1 MLEKGIVANNVRTFP
16 YCMIDVGFAVG
27 GDSGINYV
35 VLQVHYAAV
44 DSFQGETTN
53 MKFILTSI

>member
-1 MLEKGIVANNVRTFP
+1 
-16 YCMIDVGFAVG
+16 MIDVGFAVG

-53 MKFILTSI
+53 MKFILTSISHENTYQLL